1 MTPAF
6 RYSYNVIGFGDEHV
20 AESIDRLARLGYDAV
35 EVEGEPER
43 HEANRV
49 RKLVEGAGLVVGS
62 VCPNFTEGRDL
73 SHPDPE
79 VRSDAVAY
87 LREVAEFAAEVGAPL
102 FIVAPT
108 AYARIGPIADPLDE
122 WLWAVEGIRTAG
134 DHASSLGVN
143 LTLECWNRYGTYILN
158 RLEEGARMWRKTGLT
173 NGGIMADTFHM
184 NIEERSIPGAI
195 RAFTPLLGD
204 ASLAGEVELRL
215 GYLELRRRT
224 WSAALTRFDA
234 ARSKTTEPALRATAD
249 YFAGWAFEQR
259 ERTDEAIAAY
269 RRALAITP
277 TMRNLATRLS
287 ALLYLRN
294 ERAEAYSV
302 LDLALNARPAPLDLM
317 VVMERADARF
327 VPEWLASIREAL
339 R

>member
-6 RYSYNVIGFGDEHV
+6 RYSYNVIGFGDELV

-49 RKLVEGAGLVVGS
+49 RKLVEEAGLAVGS

-87 LREVAEFAAEVGAPL
+87 LRDVAEFAAEVGAPL

-108 AYARIGPIADPLDE
+108 AYARVGPLADPLDE

-143 LTLECWNRYGTYILN
+143 LTLECWNRYGTYMLN
-158 RLEEGARMWRKTGLT
+158 RLEEGARMWRETGLA

-184 NIEERSIPGAI
+184 NIEERSISGAI
-195 RAFTPLLGD
+195 LASGDLLNHVHLSD
-204 ASLAGEVELRL
+204 SNRLAPGL
-215 GYLELRRRT
+215 GHVDFAQVLQ
-224 WSAALTRFDA
+224 ALT
-234 ARSKTTEPALRATAD
+234 EVGYGGGL
-249 YFAGWAFEQR
+249 AFEL
-259 ERTDEAIAAY
+259 I
-269 RRALAITP
+269 P
-277 TMRNLATRLS
+277 TLPN
-287 ALLYLRN
+287 
-294 ERAEAYSV
+294 V
-302 LDLALNARPAPLDLM
+302 LDGVQDEPSFDDVARQALDHMKQVERLLAAGRSEQA
-317 VVMERADARF
+317 
-327 VPEWLASIREAL
+327 
-339 R
+339 